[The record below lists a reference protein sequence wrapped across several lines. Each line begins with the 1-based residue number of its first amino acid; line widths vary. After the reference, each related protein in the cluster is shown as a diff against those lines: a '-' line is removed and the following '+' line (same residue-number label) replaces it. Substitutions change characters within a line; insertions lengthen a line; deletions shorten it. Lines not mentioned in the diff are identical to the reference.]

1 MPINYQIICKS
12 SRQDFKMCEIMSAMR
27 LKFDKISKNAI
38 TAQLSCSV
46 ERKGI
51 YINN

>member
-1 MPINYQIICKS
+1 MPINYQIICES

-27 LKFDKISKNAI
+27 LKFDKISKKAI

-46 ERKGI
+46 EQKG
-51 YINN
+51 YLYK